1 MDVAPQVSALL
12 RAGCKLVPIPL
23 GKKGP
28 TLFGWNKPAGAIA
41 GEENARRFAGKN
53 AGLAHAWSR
62 TCAIDVDAFDAA
74 DAWLGERGVDL
85 PGLLVAPDAVQVK
98 SPKPN
103 RAKLLYRLPDGVD
116 PLLTHQVA
124 DAAGTTILEFRCAAQ
139 GGVTVQDVVAGRH
152 PEGGEYA
159 LRGDAARMP
168 TLPAALLTLWR
179 SLIRE
184 PRAVNGNGHAPAQPL
199 VVLPNTLRDLRSA
212 LGAIPSDNRDTWVS
226 MAHALKVL
234 GDAGRGLW
242 MEWSQ
247 TSEKFDAADAGRV
260 WSSANPVATSYPA
273 VFAEARRHGWQ
284 NPRAAGADGSPGRAA
299 RARAVGGSADFA
311 AAPEADSARR
321 RLRALTVD
329 ELMQTP
335 APAWLV
341 RGVLPQ
347 RSIALVWGAS
357 QSGKTFAVLDLAIA
371 VARGERWNDRRTN
384 AGGVVYVAGE
394 GHLKHRMAAAMQ
406 HRQLGAADF
415 ARFRVVASSVNL
427 LDPVA
432 DLEPLLAELRAA
444 RETLGGVALVVLD
457 TLNAMM
463 PGGDE
468 NASDDMGRMIAA
480 AREIATATEGTVLYV
495 HHCGKEEVRG
505 ARGHSSL
512 RAAVDTELVVRDAE
526 THRTLTVEKQRD
538 GEAGEVFAF
547 KLRPVDLG
555 PSEDP
560 AAEPD
565 ERDSSCVVE
574 PLDATM
580 TPVPTPRRTKR
591 DIALEALQDALSEYG
606 EPVPGTSTIPPG
618 TKATTLDR
626 WRARYRLK
634 SGDDYQ
640 TDRVADSAFRRERH
654 KLLAEGKV
662 ACSGTYVW
670 RL

>member
-1 MDVAPQVSALL
+1 MDVAPQVPAFL
-12 RAGCKLVPIPL
+12 RAGCMLVPIPL
-23 GKKGP
+23 GRKGP
-28 TLFGWNKPAGAIA
+28 DHPGWNKPTGALA
-41 GEENARRFAGKN
+41 GERSAGRFAGRN

-74 DAWLGERGVDL
+74 DAWLGERGIDL

-103 RAKLLYRLPDGVD
+103 RAKLLYRLPDGVE
-116 PLLTHQVA
+116 PLLTHQVSA
-124 DAAGTTILEFRCAAQ
+124 DDGEMILEFRCATRDGA
-139 GGVTVQDVVAGRH
+139 TVQDVVAGTH
-152 PEGGEYA
+152 PEGGEYTV
-159 LRGDAARMP
+159 RGDVARMP
-168 TLPAALLTLWR
+168 TLPRELLALWR
-179 SLIRE
+179 SLLRE
-184 PRAVNGNGHAPAQPL
+184 PRLPNGNGHASAPL
-199 VVLPNTLRDLRSA
+199 VVLPQTRRDLRAA
-212 LGAIPSDNRDTWVS
+212 LGAIPSDDRETWIR
-226 MAHALKVL
+226 MAHALKTL
-234 GDAGRGLW
+234 GDAGRALW

-260 WSSANPVATSYPA
+260 WASANPVATSYKV

-284 NPRAAGADGSPGRAA
+284 NPRAGSVGAPQDSAA
-299 RARAVGGSADFA
+299 RAAEVGASPGATEV
-311 AAPEADSARR
+311 AAPDPARQ

-347 RSIALVWGAS
+347 RSIALAWGAS
-357 QSGKTFAVLDLAIA
+357 QSGKTFAALDLAIA
-371 VARGERWNDRRTN
+371 IARGERWNDRRTN

-394 GHLKHRMAAAMQ
+394 GHLKHRLAAVMK
-406 HRQLGAADF
+406 HRDLEAADF
-415 ARFRVVASSVNL
+415 ARFRVVASTVNL

-444 RETLGGVALVVLD
+444 REALGGLALVVLD

-480 AREIATATEGTVLYV
+480 AREIATETEGTVLYV
-495 HHCGKEEVRG
+495 HHCGKEEMRG

-526 THRTLTVEKQRD
+526 THRTLTIEKQRD
-538 GEAGEVFAF
+538 GEAGAVFAF

-560 AAEPD
+560 QAEAD

-574 PLDATM
+574 PIAAAE
-580 TPVPTPRRTKR
+580 TPPPKPRRTKR
-591 DIALEALQDALSEYG
+591 DVALEALEEVLAEYG
-606 EPVPGTSTIPPG
+606 EPMPGTSSIPPG
-618 TKATTLDR
+618 TRATTLDR
-626 WRARYRLK
+626 WRNRYRLRA
-634 SGDDYQ
+634 GDDYGSS
-640 TDRVADSAFRRERH
+640 DSATAAFRRERQR
-654 KLLAEGKV
+654 LLAADRI

-670 RL
+670 KV